1 MLSLLP
7 LNSHFEIISGLDY
20 NILRVLVPQ
29 VIHFGGVDFDNCI
42 ASFKTSSF
50 RWGTAIDLQS
60 EQTCCREKSELRNEL
75 CNSNAF
81 NRSRVIEFAVILFD
95 HSTIFIIY

>member
-1 MLSLLP
+1 MLSVLP

-29 VIHFGGVDFDNCI
+29 IIHFGGVDFDNCI

-60 EQTCCREKSELRNEL
+60 EQTHCREKSVLRNEL
-75 CNSNAF
+75 CNS
-81 NRSRVIEFAVILFD
+81 
-95 HSTIFIIY
+95 IIMNKIYRDSNNLKA